1 LNPIAVIILVAL
13 LGEFTLNL
21 IADVLNMRHFKPEVP
36 AELADVFD
44 ADAYRRSQA
53 YLITRTR
60 FGWLSGAV
68 SLAIVLLFWF
78 GRGFDILDQWV
89 RSLGWGSV
97 PTGVVYVGI
106 LLLVRALAALP
117 FKWYATFVIE
127 GKFGFN
133 RTTLRTFA
141 LDAVKGILLATVLG
155 GPLLALVL
163 AFFEYAGQH
172 AWLYCWAV
180 VTAFTLFIQFV
191 APTLILPLFNKY
203 TPLDEGDLRD
213 AIFAYARSI
222 DFPLRNIFVMD
233 GSRRST
239 KSNAFFT
246 GFGRNKRIVLFDTL
260 VKQHTVEEL
269 VAVLAHE
276 MGHHKKKHILK
287 SIILGIGQAGL
298 LFFLVSIFIS
308 HDGLFDA
315 FFMERKSVYA
325 GLLFFGLLYAPLDF
339 FIGLGLHL
347 VSRRHER
354 VADRFAAATTSA
366 PQALVNAL
374 KKLSVNNLSHLHP
387 HPFYVFL
394 NCSHPP
400 VLDRIRAIQEEPG
413 RETGPAVA

>member
-1 LNPIAVIILVAL
+1 MNPIAVIILVAL

-213 AIFAYARSI
+213 AIFRYARSI

-339 FIGLGLHL
+339 FIGLGLQM

-394 NCSHPP
+394 NYSHPP

>member
-394 NCSHPP
+394 NYSHPP

>member
-1 LNPIAVIILVAL
+1 MNPIAVIILVAL

-394 NCSHPP
+394 NYSHPP